1 MKVISGCLVIKE
13 NKILMVKEGNP
24 ICYGKW
30 NFPAGHV
37 DEGEKIRA
45 AAIREVFE
53 ETGCTVK
60 LKGILPIVS
69 VKAPSGETHVLVRFI
84 AEIVDENIKFD
95 TDEILEVKWIDIN
108 EIKNMSINEI
118 RGYDTTKKLIN
129 DFENNNV
136 YSLDIIS
143 DLDFPNG

>member
-13 NKILMVKEGNP
+13 NKILMVKEANP

-69 VKAPSGETHVLVRFI
+69 VKAPSGETHVLVRFV

-95 TDEILEVKWIDIN
+95 TDEILEVKWIDIK

-129 DFENNNV
+129 DFENNNI
-136 YSLDIIS
+136 YPLDIIS
-143 DLDFPNG
+143 DLNFPNG